1 MKFALSPVI
10 PNHCSIYNFRLI
22 GKLPEMFTFMI
33 GRSCHVCC
41 QKSDAIEL
49 NGKTVVLCMTMR
61 SLLFLH
67 SVPVLINDSDVT
79 KYAI

>member
-1 MKFALSPVI
+1 
-10 PNHCSIYNFRLI
+10 
-22 GKLPEMFTFMI
+22 MFTFMI